1 MGMFVQYC
9 TTLVVNISSK
19 RKKFQIALA
28 AKQDEDMK
36 AFRILFL
43 LFSIKW
49 AFCNVEKEEKSTFL
63 KYFINNSTKY
73 LIICNLNGVND
84 LVIDEFVTIA
94 YDFGI
99 WTRNWQCD
107 VEDIPDAQN
116 ALMIINEINEEQFND
131 VLMKENIQKS
141 LRTNTWLIYT
151 SDSEKEAK
159 SYFKRNPLQIGINVQ
174 IFFVKYANDIHSVTQ
189 ILGTATLD
197 LKFRALNHLDLMDF
211 ANIQESVKTKAD
223 FEGAP
228 ILANF
233 VESFLPYCYLDNF
246 GDLVG
251 MFPDTLRIAANYLN
265 LTLIFQETKEENT
278 DIWASRYKINK
289 YDNNE

>member
-1 MGMFVQYC
+1 M
-9 TTLVVNISSK
+9 
-19 RKKFQIALA
+19 
-28 AKQDEDMK
+28 
-36 AFRILFL
+36 
-43 LFSIKW
+43 
-49 AFCNVEKEEKSTFL
+49 EKEEKSTFL

-116 ALMIINEINEEQFND
+116 ALMIMNEINEEQFND

-151 SDSEKEAK
+151 SDSEKEAQN
-159 SYFKRNPLQIGINVQ
+159 YFKRNSLKIGINAQ
-174 IFFVKYANDIHSVTQ
+174 IIFVKYASDIHSVTQ
-189 ILGTATLD
+189 ILGTATLN
-197 LKFRALNHLDLMDF
+197 LKFRALNHLDLMEF

-278 DIWASRYKINK
+278 DIWASRYKIN
-289 YDNNE
+289 

>member
-9 TTLVVNISSK
+9 TTLVVNISK
-19 RKKFQIALA
+19 RKKFQIALV

-43 LFSIKW
+43 LFSIKGGR
-49 AFCNVEKEEKSTFL
+49 CNVEKEEKSTFM

-73 LIICNLNGVND
+73 LIICNLNGTND
-84 LVIDEFVTIA
+84 LVTDEFMTNA

-99 WTRNWQCD
+99 WTQNWQCD
-107 VEDIPDAQN
+107 VKDIPDAQN

-159 SYFKRNPLQIGINVQ
+159 SYFKRNPLKIGINVQ

-211 ANIQESVKTKAD
+211 ANIQESVKNNED

-228 ILANF
+228 IIANF

-251 MFPDTLRIAANYLN
+251 MYPDTLRIAANYLN

-278 DIWASRYKINK
+278 DIWASR
-289 YDNNE
+289 